1 MNEIFHETDI
11 TKAVLSVLK
20 VKRAGVVMYIDR
32 ENFISLMMY
41 INQLGGVT
49 VLDTLNRKDLGG
61 LIREKIET
69 LA

>member
-1 MNEIFHETDI
+1 M

-20 VKRAGVVMYIDR
+20 QKELESSFNDR
-32 ENFISLMMY
+32 ENFRSLMMY

-49 VLDTLNRKDLGG
+49 ILDTLNRKDLEG

>member
-1 MNEIFHETDI
+1 
-11 TKAVLSVLK
+11 
-20 VKRAGVVMYIDR
+20 MYIDR